1 MMSERVAGLKQ
12 TADERVEQLEGDLK
26 QLKKELQDEREARTA
41 LEKRFSDLEEV
52 IRKRDSKASGKRV

>member
-1 MMSERVAGLKQ
+1 VTGLKQ
-12 TADERVEQLEGDLK
+12 TADEKIEQLESDLK
-26 QLKKELQDEREARTA
+26 QLKKELQEEREARTA